1 MNAAQ
6 ILPLAAAAG
15 FTGADLATAVAIALA
30 ESSGNPQ
37 AYNPEPAA
45 GTPTGMGSYG
55 LWQIYLAAH
64 PEFTGLNLYDP
75 QTNAQA
81 AFDVY
86 SHHGFSQWTTYRN
99 GRYQQYLAAVLAA
112 QPQPAP
118 LPANAGAGAIW
129 SPPLTIDAATGLPV
143 SDAVPADQAAA
154 YASIVDT
161 SQGLSMSKVLLWAGL
176 GLFALWI
183 FEEAA

>member
-75 QTNAQA
+75 QINAQA

-86 SHHGFSQWTTYRN
+86 SHHGFSPWTTYRN

-112 QPQPAP
+112 QPQPSPAP
-118 LPANAGAGAIW
+118 LPA
-129 SPPLTIDAATGLPV
+129 LTIEAATGLPV
-143 SDAVPADQAAA
+143 TDAAPADQAAA